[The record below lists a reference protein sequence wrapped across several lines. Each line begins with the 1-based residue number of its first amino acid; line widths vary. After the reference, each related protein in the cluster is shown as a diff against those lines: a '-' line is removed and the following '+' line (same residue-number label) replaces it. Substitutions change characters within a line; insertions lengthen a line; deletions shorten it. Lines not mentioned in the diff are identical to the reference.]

1 MATPAELK
9 ADLAMYKDAER
20 AIVLGAQSYEI
31 AGRKVTK
38 ASLPTIQASI
48 RDLEMRLRMAEGNM
62 HGQAVFGWRPW

>member
-38 ASLPTIQASI
+38 AALPTIQAKI
-48 RDLEMRLRMAEGNM
+48 TELELRIAPLRGNR
-62 HGQAVFGWRPW
+62 HGQAVFAGRR